1 MNRAGLSRW
10 RSIPAVLLIVI
21 ATVVSS
27 IAAGE
32 RHLADLQIANE
43 PTILNISPQRGTIY
57 DRSGRVI
64 LARTEDLARLVADRL
79 ATPEEAARI
88 SALVARVAGRDQ
100 QALAATLTTAGDW
113 RVVDRTPFSGEQLSA
128 LRGLEETGA
137 LNPARL
143 ETVVSRSHLASSVDG
158 LSLGS
163 QLLGFVSSDGVGH
176 YGIEGYYNDLLAGA
190 PGREQVNRDGT
201 RTIIEPVRQGA
212 DLVLSIDAGLQRSCE
227 SIAAATHVADEALGV
242 SIVAMDLLTGE
253 IIASASSP
261 GYDGA
266 RPGSVDPSVWS
277 DPVIS
282 TPFDPGSV
290 VKPFSILTALGA
302 GVVGEDTLI
311 ADERRF
317 TMPDGSGSVRNWD
330 GRSMELLKVRD
341 GLLLSRN
348 VITSKIALMLGA
360 TPQAAA
366 AALFQSYT
374 DFGLGALSGIDLANE
389 VGGAVRNPAV
399 SRWRAIDVANA
410 SFGQGV
416 SITPL
421 GMLTGY
427 AAIANGGIL
436 VRPRVALSVDG
447 EPTLLIVR
455 GQSVDPALAM
465 RMRLLLQE
473 TFNDPSYR
481 TARQSLPKGWDGGG
495 KTGTAE
501 IYDPVTDLWMTE
513 VSNFSMGGWIG
524 RSSPEVAIFVT
535 IWQADPTGALFSL
548 PVSSRQL
555 WGQVAGEIAQRISDG
570 RLRLTGA
577 AQ

>member
-1 MNRAGLSRW
+1 MSQAGISRW
-10 RSIPAVLLIVI
+10 RSLPAVLLIVI

-43 PTILNISPQRGTIY
+43 PTFLSINPQRGTIY

-79 ATPEEAARI
+79 ATSEEAARI
-88 SALVARVAGRDQ
+88 SALVARVAGRDER
-100 QALAATLTTAGDW
+100 ALAETLTAAGAW
-113 RVVDRTPFSGEQLSA
+113 RVVDRAPFSGEQLSA

-137 LNPARL
+137 LSPARL
-143 ETVVSRSHLASSVDG
+143 ETVISRSHLASSVDG

-227 SIAAATHVADEALGV
+227 SIAAATHAADEALGV

-253 IIASASSP
+253 ILASASSP

-266 RPGSVDPSVWS
+266 RPGAVDSSVWS

-290 VKPFSILTALGA
+290 IKPFSIITALGA
-302 GVVGEDTLI
+302 GLISEDTLI
-311 ADERRF
+311 ADERVF
-317 TMPDGSGSVRNWD
+317 AMPDGSGAVRNWD
-330 GRSMELLKVRD
+330 RRSLGSLEVGE
-341 GLLLSRN
+341 GLLFSRN

-366 AALFQSYT
+366 TALFESYT

-389 VGGAVRNPAV
+389 VGGTVRNPAA

-416 SITPL
+416 SISPL
-421 GMLTGY
+421 GVLTGY
-427 AAIANGGIL
+427 AAIANGGVLI
-436 VRPRVALSVDG
+436 RPRVALSVGG
-447 EPTLLIVR
+447 EPTPLIVR
-455 GQSVDPALAM
+455 GQSVDPDLAM

-473 TFNDPSYR
+473 TFNDSSYR
-481 TARQSLPKGWDGGG
+481 TARQSLPKGWEGGG

-501 IYDPVTDLWMTE
+501 IYDPVTDQWMTE

-524 RSSPEVAIFVT
+524 RAEPEVAIFVT
-535 IWQADPTGALFSL
+535 IWQAHPTGALFFL

-577 AQ
+577 AR